1 MRTNAALFASTVRVV
16 AVGVDRVPGGWL
28 PNLAAPER
36 DAAAVAD
43 AMRDP
48 AGCAVPPGQ
57 VACLTGQAA
66 SREAVLAALCD
77 ATAAAGPSSTLI
89 FYFAGHGIDGDGDFF
104 LCTADAS
111 TDRLGETA
119 VSGADL
125 ERALADL
132 PCRGIFVVL
141 DCCQAAG
148 FAERAPRMFRQLERG
163 EFRILLS
170 SARANQRSWEAE
182 GQVGTLFS
190 KHLIAILQARE
201 PVGAGD
207 GAIWFADLLEALER
221 RVAEDMETVA
231 RGHPPQEM
239 VFVGAYTRDPLI
251 AVHRGLSL
259 GQIRLQTARYSP
271 AYVRRTV
278 RRTFAALSG
287 AAFFALTVAYGYLE
301 GSQYATEENGRIA
314 IHRGHPDLN
323 LPGYPQRLWVL
334 PYGRER
340 LDLPA
345 DKPLRLVG
353 GLGQEIMPAVLSLM
367 RPEFR
372 ALALVDA
379 GDLAGARAVVL
390 DLVRRGGDA
399 ATPEQHLHARLLLE
413 AVATPEDQSLLEA
426 MLLEDRSE
434 VRLAAVRALLRIDP
448 VAGTEA
454 ALALAAAGRID
465 HGDVLRRIEG
475 PCRPGLE
482 RYFDEVLRRRR
493 GSAPANRLVLDAA
506 WRVGCALPAETL
518 LLALRRAMLF
528 ETWELVEYA
537 RQSGAANAVTEA
549 VLRALADDARDSVL
563 DRANLLLALSEL
575 GVGSCPPGIDAA
587 LRERQALPRAAA
599 IRVYGALCGAAAR
612 VSWSAARSA
621 VVVTAIGEHGAAVSA
636 EFSLLDAEQQIGA
649 AYFLGALPAGERSTL
664 AGPALAVLGN
674 GAPGLD
680 ARAQEILVLAL
691 LAVGADGPLPE
702 RLLDANTIDLRRAA
716 VAYER
721 RRDRASTVERL
732 LRRIGGQDEFHVEP
746 LGRITLKDDALA
758 RLRAMLNGSAA
769 ERRQAACVLAMQDA
783 LAKVVDLLADP
794 DAEVRGAALDCA
806 PFNADAQAIA
816 AAAPARVGAFPV
828 DGHARLR
835 EQVAR
840 KAALEA
846 RLAGA
851 PQAQRLLTV
860 HLTDTTSGG
869 FGLWGRGMRHWLA
882 ERRYQLAL
890 EDPGFTMPLL
900 LD

>member
-1 MRTNAALFASTVRVV
+1 MHTNAASFASTVRVV
-16 AVGVDRVPGGWL
+16 AVGVDRLPGTWL

-36 DAAAVAD
+36 DAAALAG

-48 AGCAVPPGQ
+48 AGCAVPPDQ
-57 VACLTGQAA
+57 VACLIGSAA
-66 SREAVLAALCD
+66 NRKAVLAALSD
-77 ATAAAGPSSTLI
+77 AAAAVEPDSTLI
-89 FYFAGHGIDGDGDFF
+89 FYFAGHGVDENEDFF

-111 TDRLGETA
+111 RDCLCDTA

-132 PCRGIFVVL
+132 VCRGILVVL

-163 EFRILLS
+163 DFRILLS

-190 KHLIAILQARE
+190 KHLVAILQGRE
-201 PVGAGD
+201 PVGAGN
-207 GAIWFADLLEALER
+207 GAIWFTDLLEALER

-259 GQIRLQTARYSP
+259 GQIRLQLARYSP

-278 RRTFAALSG
+278 RRTLVALSG

-301 GSQYATEENGRIA
+301 RSQYAAEENGRIA
-314 IHRGHPDLN
+314 ILRGHPDLN

-345 DKPLRLVG
+345 DRPLRLVG
-353 GLGQEIMPAVLSLM
+353 GLGQEVMPAVLSLM
-367 RPEFR
+367 RPELR

-390 DLVRRGGDA
+390 DLVGRGDSDA
-399 ATPEQHLHARLLLE
+399 KPEQQLHARLLLE
-413 AVATPEDQSLLEA
+413 AVATPDDRSLLEA

-448 VAGTEA
+448 VAGTDA
-454 ALALAAAGRID
+454 ALELAAAGRID

-475 PCRPGLE
+475 PCRPGLD

-506 WRVGCALPAETL
+506 WRVGCSLAAETL
-518 LLALRRAMLF
+518 LLAVRRAMLF

-537 RQSGAANAVTEA
+537 RHSGAAAALGDA
-549 VLRALADDARDSVL
+549 VLRALAADGRDSVL
-563 DRANLLLALSEL
+563 DRTNLLIALSEL

-587 LRERQALPRAAA
+587 LRERQAVARAAA

-612 VSWSAARSA
+612 VSWSEARSA
-621 VVVTAIGEHGAAVSA
+621 VVVTAIGEDRATVSA
-636 EFSLLDAEQQIGA
+636 EFSLLDGQQQMGA
-649 AYFLGALPAGERSTL
+649 AYFLGALHAGERSAL
-664 AGPALAVLGN
+664 AGPALAVLN
-674 GAPGLD
+674 KGAPGLD

-691 LAVGADGPLPE
+691 IAARADGPLPE
-702 RLLDANTIDLRRAA
+702 RLLDTNTIDLRRAA
-716 VAYER
+716 VGYER
-721 RRDRASTVERL
+721 RRDRAGTIERL

-746 LGRITLKDDALA
+746 LGRIALDDDALA
-758 RLRAMLNGSAA
+758 RLRAMLGGSAA

-783 LAKVVDLLADP
+783 PAKVADLVANP
-794 DAEVRGAALDCA
+794 DAEVRGAAIDCA
-806 PFNADAQAIA
+806 PFNTEAQAIVT
-816 AAAPARVGAFPV
+816 AAPARVGAFPV

-835 EQVAR
+835 EQVSR

-846 RLAGA
+846 RLAGM
-851 PQAQRLLTV
+851 PKYQQLMTI
-860 HLTDTTSGG
+860 HLTDTTPGG

-882 ERRYQLAL
+882 ERRYQFAL
-890 EDPGFTMPLL
+890 EDPRFTLPLL